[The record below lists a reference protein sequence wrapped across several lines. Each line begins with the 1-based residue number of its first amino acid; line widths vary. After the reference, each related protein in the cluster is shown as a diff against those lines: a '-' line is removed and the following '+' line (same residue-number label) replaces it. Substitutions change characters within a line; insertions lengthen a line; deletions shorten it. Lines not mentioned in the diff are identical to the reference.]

1 MEGIEGYQEGHDG
14 CRAQSHIPGGAQED
28 IHKAS
33 REGRVEA
40 VLSGRDS
47 SEPQE
52 AQASP
57 PLSLLS
63 TDVWTK
69 DLQVS
74 TVYLHTLYT
83 QAGPVTYPPLAAMV
97 DLQ

>member
-40 VLSGRDS
+40 VLGRQS
-47 SEPQE
+47 SHFCIGQRLGNDCE
-52 AQASP
+52 AN
-57 PLSLLS
+57 
-63 TDVWTK
+63 
-69 DLQVS
+69 
-74 TVYLHTLYT
+74 
-83 QAGPVTYPPLAAMV
+83 
-97 DLQ
+97 